1 MQQVL
6 VISVKAKEVFKYL
19 KLASRYRGN
28 LTLKELLKEQ
38 KKSSEVR

>member
-6 VISVKAKEVFKYL
+6 VISGKAKKVFKYL
-19 KLASRYRGN
+19 KLTSQYRGN

-38 KKSSEVR
+38 IKSSEPR